1 MSEETFAS
9 QLYDKLMLFVFDNIY
24 VAEKVHCVWLSN
36 GEAQILFECK
46 GVSNPENFLSV
57 HIDCISN
64 KSLVQEYL
72 DQMQFIP
79 HSKRTVT
86 MESTI
91 GLIKAEVRG
100 TVITMSS

>member
-1 MSEETFAS
+1 MSEEMFAS

-46 GVSNPENFLSV
+46 GENLLSV

-79 HSKRTVT
+79 HFKRTVT

-100 TVITMSS
+100 TDITMSS